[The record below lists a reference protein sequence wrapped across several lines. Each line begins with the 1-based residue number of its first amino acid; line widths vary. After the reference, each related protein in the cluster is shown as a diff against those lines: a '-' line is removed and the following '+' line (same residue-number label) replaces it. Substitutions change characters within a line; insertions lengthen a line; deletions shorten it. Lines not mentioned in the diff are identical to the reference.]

1 MQFRFDTCIMSR
13 HGNHQH
19 LTVIDVLNHLHT
31 IHFWHFDVHH
41 HHRRLLIVKCRKGFR
56 HMMVS
61 DYLPRI
67 TYQTAQHLLQ
77 QLQLQRIVVQ
87 NENLVVSEIPLRFLL
102 VFSFR

>member
-56 HMMVS
+56 HMMAS

-77 QLQLQRIVVQ
+77 QLQLQSIVVQ
-87 NENLVVSEIPLRFLL
+87 NENLVVGEIPLRFLL